1 MIQSSKKERTE
12 FTQSEGNTLLEVAR
26 DCVLASLDQ
35 SPLPDFRG
43 ELANA
48 PVVGV
53 FVSLKRGGDLLR
65 ACCGSLNEDEPAPLG
80 ELLVAAAHRAAL
92 KDVRFPRIDRWELA
106 FMELEVSVMHDLA
119 VMPTDPNLRIKE
131 LTIGRHGL
139 IVSHEKGRGLLLPQ
153 VAAEREWNAPTF
165 LEQVCR
171 KANLP
176 ADTWLH
182 PEAVLKKFSA
192 TIFHHP
198 ADRKEREFR
207 ELSNETLL
215 AIRDYAETVVKK
227 GEKLAGPVSPAL
239 QADLSPSGWGIVARS
254 SRGRTEAAF
263 GESGYLGNL
272 VRLATRGLH
281 ESVGREAVLGDM
293 VGLSHPVPLHP
304 DDFPERFIGIPLGA
318 AIVGRLGD
326 QTAVLVKD
334 GQSDPVQGVLK
345 QLGER
350 AGNWRNSGIEIS
362 AQKIVDLTKP
372 ARLKTRARVL
382 AEQVGGTRLPAV
394 ADAFYPGDPGEV
406 REELERYFRSAEEE
420 NKVRVRAVMLPHAGW
435 RYCGDIIAET
445 LGQIEIPDL
454 VLIIGPKHTPL
465 GAPWSVSNA
474 RTWKLPGIEIP
485 IDEESAAYLA
495 AHIPRLEK
503 EELAHQKEHGI
514 EVLLPFLHY
523 LNPKVRVVPIVVGP
537 GTHEDFVQLGKSL
550 RAFRE
555 RLAADNDECLFIIS
569 SDLNHFADDKENR
582 RRDKMALDA
591 FITGNTR
598 ELFDTCTRNNIS
610 MCGLKPAIAVLSSL
624 DLKIDSEYPDIVV
637 TRYETSARVSNDP
650 KRVVGYAGALIT

>member
-12 FTQSEGNTLLEVAR
+12 FTQSEGNTLLGVAR

-35 SPLPDFRG
+35 SPLPEFRG
-43 ELANA
+43 KLANA

-92 KDVRFPRIDRWELA
+92 NDVRFPRINRKELL
-106 FMELEVSVMHDLA
+106 FMELEVTVMHDLIE
-119 VMPTDPNLRIKE
+119 MPKDPNLRIKE

-139 IVSHEKGRGLLLPQ
+139 IISHEKGRGLLLPQ

-176 ADTWLH
+176 PDTWLH
-182 PEAVLKKFSA
+182 PEAELKQFTA
-192 TIFHHP
+192 TIFHHSP
-198 ADRKEREFR
+198 DRKEREFR
-207 ELSNETLL
+207 DLSAETLSDVL
-215 AIRDYAETVVKK
+215 EYAEVVVKQ
-227 GEKLAGPVSPAL
+227 GEKLAGPIPPSL

-263 GESGYLGNL
+263 GESGNLGNL

-281 ESVGREAVLGDM
+281 EAVGREALLGDM
-293 VGLSHPVPLHP
+293 IGLSHPVSLHP
-304 DDFPERFIGIPLGA
+304 DDFPNRFIGIPLGT

-326 QTAVLVKD
+326 RTAVLVKD
-334 GQSDPVQGVLK
+334 GQNDPIQGVLR
-345 QLGER
+345 QLGQR
-350 AGNWRNSGIEIS
+350 ASNWSNSGVEIT
-362 AQKIVDLTKP
+362 AQTIVDLTKP
-372 ARLKTRARVL
+372 AKLKKKSRVL

-406 REELERYFRSAEEE
+406 KDQLDRYFHSAEEDSKV
-420 NKVRVRAVMLPHAGW
+420 KVRAAMLPHAGW
-435 RYCGDIIAET
+435 KYCGDIIAET

-454 VLIIGPKHTPL
+454 VVIIGPKHTPL

-474 RTWKLPGIEIP
+474 RSWKLPGCEIP
-485 IDEESAAYLA
+485 VDEESAAYLSA
-495 AHIPRLEK
+495 QIPRLEK

-537 GTHEDFVQLGKSL
+537 GTHDDFVELGKAL
-550 RAFRE
+550 KAYRE
-555 RLAADNDECLFIIS
+555 RLAADHDECLFIIS
-569 SDLNHFADDKENR
+569 SDLNHFAEDKENR

-591 FITGNTR
+591 FITGNTQ
-598 ELFDTCTRNNIS
+598 ELFDTCTKNNIS
-610 MCGLKPAIAVLSSL
+610 MCGLKPAVAVLSSL

-637 TRYETSARVSNDP
+637 TRYETSARVSIDP